1 MADKDTSKRGFFWG
15 NISRDQAK
23 DGGMAVVLILLI
35 LGMVLNQ
42 KNVYAYAMAALIVNM
57 IIPGIYKPF
66 TKTWFMLAN
75 FLGTIMSK
83 VLLTVVYIVLVL
95 PVGLIIRLLGKDS
108 LKLKQFKK
116 DLSSVFKERNH
127 EFRSPDI
134 ENPY

>member
-1 MADKDTSKRGFFWG
+1 MVDKSTSKKGFFWE
-15 NISRDQAK
+15 NISRNQAK

-35 LGMVLNQ
+35 LGMVLKQ
-42 KNVYAYAMAALIVNM
+42 KNFYTYAMAALIVNM
-57 IIPGIYKPF
+57 IMPGIYKPF
-66 TKTWFMLAN
+66 TKAWLMLAN

-95 PVGLIIRLLGKDS
+95 PVGLLIRLLGKDS

-116 DLSSVFKERNH
+116 DISSVFKERNYQ
-127 EFRSPDI
+127 FRSSDI

>member
-1 MADKDTSKRGFFWG
+1 MADKRTAKKGTFLE

-35 LGMVLNQ
+35 LGMVLKQ
-42 KNVYAYAMAALIVNM
+42 KNFYTYAMAALVVDM
-57 IIPGIYKPF
+57 IIPAIYKPF
-66 TKTWFMLAN
+66 AKLWFMLAN

-108 LKLKQFKK
+108 LKLNQFKK
-116 DLSSVFKERNH
+116 DISSVFKERNYQ
-127 EFRSPDI
+127 FRSSDI

>member
-1 MADKDTSKRGFFWG
+1 MLDRSTSKKGFIWE

-35 LGMVLNQ
+35 LGMFLKQN
-42 KNVYAYAMAALIVNM
+42 NFYIYAMAALVVNM
-57 IIPGIYKPF
+57 IFPGIYKPF
-66 TKTWFMLAN
+66 TKVWFMLAN

-83 VLLTVVYIVLVL
+83 VLLTIVYMVLVL
-95 PVGLIIRLLGKDS
+95 PVGLLIRLLGKDS

-116 DLSSVFKERNH
+116 DISSVFKERYYQ
-127 EFRSPDI
+127 FRSSDI

>member
-1 MADKDTSKRGFFWG
+1 MADKSISKKGFFWG

-35 LGMVLNQ
+35 LGMVLKQ
-42 KNVYAYAMAALIVNM
+42 KNFYAFAMAALIVNM
-57 IIPGIYKPF
+57 ILPGIYKPF
-66 TKTWFMLAN
+66 TKVWFMLAN

-83 VLLTVVYIVLVL
+83 VLLTIVYIVLVL

-116 DLSSVFKERNH
+116 DISSVFKERNYQ
-127 EFRSPDI
+127 FRSSDI

>member
-1 MADKDTSKRGFFWG
+1 MADKSTSKKGFFWED
-15 NISRDQAK
+15 ISRDQAK

-35 LGMVLNQ
+35 LGMVLKQ
-42 KNVYAYAMAALIVNM
+42 KNVYVYAIAALIVNM
-57 IIPGIYKPF
+57 ILPGIYKPF
-66 TKTWFMLAN
+66 TKVWLMLAN

-83 VLLTVVYIVLVL
+83 VLLTIVYIVLVL

-116 DLSSVFKERNH
+116 DISSVFKERNYQ
-127 EFRSPDI
+127 FRSSDI